1 MKAFRGIGAFL
12 APAGGRAPF
21 DAPNVTEAPA
31 TSGVYF
37 LYAGQRLI
45 YIGVAANGATLRER
59 LHDHLRGEDA
69 TCPEPATEFAYEPA
83 RDPLPLYW
91 TYVNVYRG
99 PQPA

>member
-21 DAPNVTEAPA
+21 DAHNVSEAPA

-37 LYAGQRLI
+37 LYTGQRLV
-45 YIGVAANGATLRER
+45 YIGVAANGATIRER
-59 LHDHLRGEDA
+59 LQHHLRDEDG
-69 TCPEPATEFAYEPA
+69 TCREPATEFAYEPA

-91 TYVNVYRG
+91 TYVNAPRPG
-99 PQPA
+99 T

>member
-21 DAPNVTEAPA
+21 DAHNVSEAPA

-37 LYAGQRLI
+37 LYTGQRLV
-45 YIGVAANGATLRER
+45 YIGVAANGATIRER
-59 LHDHLRGEDA
+59 LQHHLRGEDG
-69 TCPEPATEFAYEPA
+69 TCREPATEFSYEPA

-99 PQPA
+99 PEPA

>member
-21 DAPNVTEAPA
+21 DAHNVSEAPA

-37 LYAGQRLI
+37 LYTGQRLV
-45 YIGVAANGATLRER
+45 YIGVAANGATIRER
-59 LHDHLRGEDA
+59 LQHHLRGEDG
-69 TCPEPATEFAYEPA
+69 TCREPATEFSYEPA

-91 TYVNVYRG
+91 TYVNAPRPG
-99 PQPA
+99 T